1 MKEKK
6 STPNEVEQNES
17 TTIKESEPEV
27 RIDRKGRLY
36 VDIDELA
43 SSPSFWRQIQ
53 TAASINLSGKSKQP

>member
-6 STPNEVEQNES
+6 STPDKAEQNES
-17 TTIKESEPEV
+17 TIIEESEPEV

-36 VDIDELA
+36 IDIDELA
-43 SSPSFWRQIQ
+43 SSPSFLRQIR